1 MAIRWV
7 SVGLVVVTIAVIGF
21 LVLRG
26 VLFQN
31 DQRAVTVPD
40 NSLKKL
46 GIETPEKKTAA
57 PDFTL
62 EDPAG
67 RQMSLKEL
75 RGKVVFL
82 NFWATWCPPCIQ
94 EMPTMEKLHQEM
106 EKAGLVILAIDFQ
119 ESPEEVK
126 EFFRRHNL
134 TFTALLDRDGKGT
147 ELYQA
152 WGLPMSAIVN
162 KRGELIGKVAGY
174 RDWHGEEAKAF
185 FRGLLAEQL

>member
-134 TFTALLDRDGKGT
+134 TFTALLDRDGKVT

-162 KRGELIGKVAGY
+162 KRGEPLERFPVIETGTARKPK
-174 RDWHGEEAKAF
+174 HF
-185 FRGLLAEQL
+185 FAAC

>member
-1 MAIRWV
+1 M
-7 SVGLVVVTIAVIGF
+7 TIQTGA
-21 LVLRG
+21 
-26 VLFQN
+26 
-31 DQRAVTVPD
+31 
-40 NSLKKL
+40 
-46 GIETPEKKTAA
+46 AA

-106 EKAGLVILAIDFQ
+106 EKAGLVILAIDF
-119 ESPEEVK
+119 
-126 EFFRRHNL
+126 H
-134 TFTALLDRDGKGT
+134 
-147 ELYQA
+147 
-152 WGLPMSAIVN
+152 
-162 KRGELIGKVAGY
+162 GKVSGY